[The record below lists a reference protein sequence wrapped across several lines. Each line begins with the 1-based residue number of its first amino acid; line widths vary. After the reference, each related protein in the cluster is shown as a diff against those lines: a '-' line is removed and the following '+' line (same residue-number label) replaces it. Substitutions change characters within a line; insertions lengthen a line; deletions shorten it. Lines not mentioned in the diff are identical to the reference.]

1 MNSNRSTHT
10 HIFDD
15 IMSTSC
21 IFQDLEMDRN
31 GTIDYGKLN
40 QDLSQTT
47 GNTLSPEG
55 PAKAAATLAALEDIE
70 EDEVV
75 NRPQTYREMSERTE
89 VSLFRI

>member
-1 MNSNRSTHT
+1 
-10 HIFDD
+10 
-15 IMSTSC
+15 
-21 IFQDLEMDRN
+21 MDRN

-55 PAKAAATLAALEDIE
+55 PAKGAATLAALEDIE

-89 VSLFRI
+89 VSKNGFQDSVKTTGDRFTKGRKS

>member
-1 MNSNRSTHT
+1 
-10 HIFDD
+10 
-15 IMSTSC
+15 
-21 IFQDLEMDRN
+21 MDRN

-55 PAKAAATLAALEDIE
+55 PTKAAATLAALEDIE